1 MIASPYILCAFRER
15 WLTRRDELHR
25 LHALVDGATLCDEL
39 LAELDAAI
47 RAEGAAVLSLRE
59 AARASGYSA
68 DHLGRL
74 VRAGLLQNVGRPNA
88 PRIRLVD
95 LPRKAGIGQSRD
107 DLTRTHHP
115 AKSRV
120 QIARSVVNS
129 MKEHDHD

>member
-1 MIASPYILCAFRER
+1 MIATPHALCAFRER
-15 WLTRRDELHR
+15 WLTRRDELRR

-39 LAELDAAI
+39 LADLDIAV
-47 RAEGAAVLSLRE
+47 RSEGAAALSLRE

-74 VRAGLLQNVGRPNA
+74 VRAGTVVNVGRPNA
-88 PRIRLVD
+88 PKVRLSD
-95 LPRKAGIGQSRD
+95 LPRKAGAARAAE
-107 DLTRTHHP
+107 DLTQTQHS

-120 QIARSVVNS
+120 QIARSVVTS